1 MRLSGYLSSVQKG
14 VVMRTLIVYM
24 SHHGCSRDCA
34 YKLKELLHREAT
46 DVVDL
51 KSDDPPTLALYDT
64 VIIGGSIHAGK
75 LQSNLLGYIN
85 LSLDEL
91 LQKRVGL
98 YLCHMAEDD
107 EAAEEFENAYP
118 EILRRHAIA
127 LGLFGG
133 RFDFEKMNFIEK
145 AIVKKVA
152 QVTDA
157 VDQVNYQAI
166 ADFAKVF

>member
-1 MRLSGYLSSVQKG
+1 
-14 VVMRTLIVYM
+14 MRTLIIYM

-34 YKLKELLHREAT
+34 YKLKELLPKEAT
-46 DVVDL
+46 DVVNL
-51 KSDDPPTLALYDT
+51 KSDAPPKLVMYDT

-75 LQSNLLGYIN
+75 LQGNLLKYIN
-85 LSLDEL
+85 SNLDEL

-107 EAAEEFENAYP
+107 EAAVEFESAYP

-127 LGLFGG
+127 QGLFGG
-133 RFDFEKMNFIEK
+133 RFDFEKMNFIER

-152 QVTDA
+152 EVTHT
-157 VDQVNYQAI
+157 VDNVNYQAI
-166 ADFAKVF
+166 EDFAKVF